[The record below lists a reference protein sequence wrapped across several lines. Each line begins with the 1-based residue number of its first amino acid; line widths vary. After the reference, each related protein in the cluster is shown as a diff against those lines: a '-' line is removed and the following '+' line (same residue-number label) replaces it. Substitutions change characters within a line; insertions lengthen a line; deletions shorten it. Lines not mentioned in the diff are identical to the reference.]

1 MISTEKRANAAT
13 KREKVTHVRFVQHR
27 TTENFLNYKLILS
40 IFLVSEST
48 FLGLIVTEEACLIL
62 CVYLSINSRHLT
74 ALIGSEAGES
84 RPGLG
89 GRWPAAD
96 LWPMRAQY
104 CDKTD
109 QSGHG

>member
-1 MISTEKRANAAT
+1 MN
-13 KREKVTHVRFVQHR
+13 HVKDLFDIKQQTV
-27 TTENFLNYKLILS
+27 FLNYKLILS
-40 IFLVSEST
+40 EYFSGLGST

>member
-1 MISTEKRANAAT
+1 MNHERI
-13 KREKVTHVRFVQHR
+13 VQHR
-27 TTENFLNYKLILS
+27 TTYNF
-40 IFLVSEST
+40 SESYTDIEHFSGLGVYT

-74 ALIGSEAGES
+74 ALIGSEAGEGQ
-84 RPGLG
+84 PGLG

-104 CDKTD
+104 CDRAD